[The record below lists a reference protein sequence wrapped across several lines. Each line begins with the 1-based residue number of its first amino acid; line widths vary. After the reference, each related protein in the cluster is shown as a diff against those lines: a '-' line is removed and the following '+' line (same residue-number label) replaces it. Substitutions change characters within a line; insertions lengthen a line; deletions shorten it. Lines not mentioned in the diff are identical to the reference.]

1 MGEADLSGGAIS
13 TRRACHKSTNWLY
26 ARHPFGR
33 RHAIATTIIK
43 ACSKATGAGTVGW
56 RDALPVF
63 ANHSRRTAD
72 TTTRLLGR
80 AARSAVEAH
89 LSRRAARSATS
100 LAGRTT
106 GRAVEAGAIA
116 AGIVAVDRPGRAAQA
131 INTQP
136 GYAHGAAHTT
146 VFGIGPGV
154 HALAMAERETGPTA
168 PRHGEDTIESAE
180 SKHAPKGA
188 RCKGLDRL
196 ATRGGCRQRFG
207 ELVKFGGIHL
217 HSLLC

>member
-1 MGEADLSGGAIS
+1 MGGEADLSGGAIS
-13 TRRACHKSTNWLY
+13 TRRACYKSTHWLY

-33 RHAIATTIIK
+33 RHAIATAIIK
-43 ACSKATGAGTVGW
+43 ACSRATGARTD
-56 RDALPVF
+56 RDALPVL
-63 ANHSRRTAD
+63 ANHSSRAARVA
-72 TTTRLLGR
+72 TRLLGR
-80 AARSAVEAH
+80 AARSAVEAN
-89 LSRRAARSATS
+89 LSNRAARSATS

-116 AGIVAVDRPGRAAQA
+116 AGIVAVDRPRRAAQA
-131 INTQP
+131 VDTQP
-136 GYAHGAAHTT
+136 RYAHGAAHAT
-146 VFGIGPGV
+146 VFGIGLGV
-154 HALAMAERETGPTA
+154 YALAMAERETGPTA
-168 PRHGEDTIESAE
+168 PRHGEDAIESAE
-180 SKHAPKGA
+180 SEHAPKGA